1 MDDFIKNKIRDV
13 CRNVKEKMNKVEY
26 IYIIDEILKSVFE
39 NIWKF
44 VYCFCYYLEMV
55 FVFWMGNWLDVMKK
69 DNNREKIIKEFFE
82 MSELE

>member
-1 MDDFIKNKIRDV
+1 MFFNVRMDDFIKNKIRDV

-55 FVFWMGNWLDVMKK
+55 FVF
-69 DNNREKIIKEFFE
+69 
-82 MSELE
+82 